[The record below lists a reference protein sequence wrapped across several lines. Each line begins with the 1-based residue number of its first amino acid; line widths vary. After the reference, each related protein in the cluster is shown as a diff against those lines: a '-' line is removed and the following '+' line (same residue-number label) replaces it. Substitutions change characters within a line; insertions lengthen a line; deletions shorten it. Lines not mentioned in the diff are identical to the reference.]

1 MFVRTKSNSEAVM
14 RRRREMKVQK
24 KLDEIQKEGDHGGLL
39 KIHGDSLNID
49 VPYKSLLLSVTDTA
63 AYVVN
68 QMLDK
73 YGLSKVDP
81 TEYCLVQ
88 VFNAHA
94 GEIGGGLRPQ
104 EHVLEDDECP
114 LAILQHQVNRGN
126 ITFHVRRRDGKRTSS
141 EDSTTPFLLE
151 LNMDGTDV
159 MKPKKHMLHI
169 NMTEVGSIAQPSSGQ
184 HLRVCDHHVTFLVTL
199 SHFY

>member
-39 KIHGDSLNID
+39 KVHGDSLNPD

-63 AYVVN
+63 SYVVRE
-68 QMLDK
+68 MLDK
-73 YGLSKVDP
+73 YGLSKDVAPD
-81 TEYCLVQ
+81 YCLVQ

-104 EHVLEDDECP
+104 EHVLEDSECP
-114 LAILQHQVNRGN
+114 LAILQLQVNRGK
-126 ITFHVRRRDGKRTSS
+126 VESCS
-141 EDSTTPFLLE
+141 LSP
-151 LNMDGTDV
+151 
-159 MKPKKHMLHI
+159 
-169 NMTEVGSIAQPSSGQ
+169 
-184 HLRVCDHHVTFLVTL
+184 LVSL
-199 SHFY
+199 YSKC